1 MVTMKF
7 LRKFFLRIFI
17 FKKDKMKALYSIK
30 TMLRGLPKANYDLLK
45 YLVNFLIFIS
55 SYGSVNKMTLSNIS
69 IVFGP
74 NLLWPREETLES
86 ILSIPRL
93 NGGIQF
99 ILESAK
105 DLFD

>member
-1 MVTMKF
+1 
-7 LRKFFLRIFI
+7 
-17 FKKDKMKALYSIK
+17 
-30 TMLRGLPKANYDLLK
+30 MLRGLPKANYDLLK